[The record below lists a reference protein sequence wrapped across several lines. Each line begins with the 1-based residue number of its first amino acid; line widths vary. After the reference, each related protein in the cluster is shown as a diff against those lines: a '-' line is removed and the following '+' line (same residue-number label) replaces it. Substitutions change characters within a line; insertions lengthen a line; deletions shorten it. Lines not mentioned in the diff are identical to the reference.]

1 MMKRGSGARRSI
13 GAALEVLL
21 LACLLAACAPRVDGP
36 APVVNGGP
44 AERNPLSMTV
54 QHGQTLSG
62 IARTY
67 HVSTRAIAEANQLSP
82 PYRIQAGR
90 TLIIPG
96 TGEPR
101 VAAASVSVAA
111 LPSARPEDT
120 LPPVMR
126 PDLPAAPNPG
136 EATPAG
142 RPLPASPERPSV

>member
-1 MMKRGSGARRSI
+1 M
-13 GAALEVLL
+13 
-21 LACLLAACAPRVDGP
+21 
-36 APVVNGGP
+36 
-44 AERNPLSMTV
+44 
-54 QHGQTLSG
+54 
-62 IARTY
+62 
-67 HVSTRAIAEANQLSP
+67 AEANEWWRL
-82 PYRIQAGR
+82 YRMEAGR
-90 TLIIPG
+90 RVIIRG

-142 RPLPASPERPSV
+142 RPFPASPERPSVVAAPALPSGPPAPPVSPPIAGPPLPAAKPPPAPPARSLAPP